1 MEYLIQILIHTYIPG
16 TKRANSNTEESDATE
31 IKKLK
36 YHGVYK

>member
-36 YHGVYK
+36 FH